1 MAMLA
6 ASISMTYDLK
16 KRKMTVITDKD
27 GITNYGCTYV
37 SGFEPKIF
45 YTITRGFIISSP
57 CSIITKKR
65 GDNKVESF
73 EKVN

>member
-6 ASISMTYDLK
+6 APIRMTYDLKK

-45 YTITRGFIISSP
+45 YTLTRGFIISSP
-57 CSIITKKR
+57 CSIITKKW
-65 GDNKVESF
+65 GTIK
-73 EKVN
+73 